1 MQTAE
6 TGYPESVLQLRD
18 LLNTYLD
25 PESVATV
32 LKAYEVGESAHRGQT
47 RKTGE
52 PYIFHPV
59 AVAQILANMRM
70 DHVSIAAAIL
80 HDTIE
85 DTALSWEDINRGF
98 GVEIADLVEGVTKLD
113 KMKFRTRVEADAES
127 FRKLML
133 AMSRDLRVIFIKLA
147 DRVHNMRTL
156 DSMTQQSRRRI
167 ARETLDIYAPIA
179 DRLGMNSM
187 KHELEDMGFANLY
200 PWRHKTITDHLDTIT
215 GDREEIVGN
224 ILEVLRK
231 KMNDTGV
238 PCRITGREKSPY
250 SIYKKM
256 LVKDLSFS
264 EVTDFFAFRIIT
276 QTESHCYIA
285 LGAVH
290 SLYQPKPGRFKD
302 YIALPK
308 ANGYRS
314 LHTILNSPYGLPV
327 EIQIRTEDMDIMA
340 SKGAAAHWQYKTEE
354 FSTGTTAGSAQ
365 VRAREWLMR
374 LVDVQRHTGDSLE
387 FLDHAKSDLFPDEIF
402 VFTPKGKIIDLRLNA
417 TALDFAYAIHTDV
430 GNHTSQALVDKVEV
444 PLSTRLA
451 NGQTVK
457 IITDPKVQPKP
468 EWLEF
473 AATARARTSIRHYL
487 KSLRQEDTAALGMSL
502 LEKAL
507 NARGS
512 SIEQVPEKSWQAIL
526 SENHFSRQEDLFNEL
541 ALGATLANVVAAKLA
556 PDASL
561 FPGQPGKGEAI
572 TIAGSEGNAISF
584 GACCLPV
591 PGDKIMAYVSTDKG
605 LVVHRFHCS
614 NVREFRKHPDRCV
627 DVNWAP
633 ITQGMFP
640 VSVRIIAKN
649 TPGVLA
655 NISTSIG
662 EAGSNI
668 ETVAQPEA
676 NPETATLLFNIS
688 VTDRDHMARVLR
700 RLRRNGNVIRV
711 HRAG

>member
-1 MQTAE
+1 MQAA
-6 TGYPESVLQLRD
+6 TGYPEPVLKLRD
-18 LLNTYLD
+18 LLKTYLD
-25 PESVATV
+25 PENVAIV
-32 LKAYEVGESAHRGQT
+32 LRAYDLGEAAHRGQT

-52 PYIFHPV
+52 PYILHPV

-85 DTALSWEDINRGF
+85 DTELSWQDIEGNF
-98 GVEIADLVEGVTKLD
+98 GPEIADLVDGVTKLD

-147 DRVHNMRTL
+147 DRLHNMRTL
-156 DSMTQQSRRRI
+156 GSMSQGSRRRI

-187 KHELEDMGFANLY
+187 KHELEDMGLANLY
-200 PWRHKTITDHLDTIT
+200 PWRHRTIADHLNAMT
-215 GDREEIVGN
+215 GHREEIVQN

-231 KMNDTGV
+231 KMDDADV
-238 PCRITGREKSPY
+238 PCRITGRQKSPY

-256 LVKDLSFS
+256 LAKDLSFS

-276 QTESHCYIA
+276 QTESQCYLA

-302 YIALPK
+302 FIALPK
-308 ANGYRS
+308 ANGYQS
-314 LHTILNSPYGLPV
+314 LHTILNSPYGLPI
-327 EIQIRTEDMDIMA
+327 EIQIRTEEMDIMA
-340 SKGAAAHWQYKTEE
+340 SKGAAAHWQYKT
-354 FSTGTTAGSAQ
+354 SISPDSAPATAE

-402 VFTPKGKIIDLRLNA
+402 VFTPKGKIIDLRKNS

-430 GNHTSQALVDKVEV
+430 GNHTVRALVDNTEV
-444 PLSTRLA
+444 PLSTHLA
-451 NGQTVK
+451 NGQTVRVY
-457 IITDPKVQPKP
+457 TDPEVQPKP

-473 AATARARTSIRHYL
+473 AATARARTAIRHYL
-487 KSLRQEDTAALGMSL
+487 KSLRQEDTVALGLRL

-512 SIEQVPEKSWQAIL
+512 SLEDVSEKQWRKFL
-526 SENHFSRQEDLFNEL
+526 KKNHFAGQEDLFHEL
-541 ALGATLANVVAAKLA
+541 ALGSTLANIVAGKLA
-556 PDASL
+556 PHTSL
-561 FPGQPGKGEAI
+561 FPDKQDGGEAI
-572 TIAGSEGNAISF
+572 TIAGSEGNALSF

-605 LVVHRFHCS
+605 LVIHRVSCS
-614 NVREFRKHPDRCV
+614 NVKEFRKHPDRCV
-627 DVNWAP
+627 DVSWAP
-633 ITQGMFP
+633 ITHGMFP
-640 VSVRIIAKN
+640 VSVRIVTRN

-655 NISTSIG
+655 NVSASIG
-662 EAGSNI
+662 KAGSNI

-688 VTDRDHMARVLR
+688 VKDRDHMARVMR
-700 RLRRNGNVIRV
+700 RLRRNSNVIRV
-711 HRAG
+711 QRVG

>member
-1 MQTAE
+1 MQAA
-6 TGYPESVLQLRD
+6 TGYPEPVLKLRD

-25 PESVATV
+25 PENVAIV
-32 LKAYEVGESAHRGQT
+32 LRAYDLGEAAHRGQT

-52 PYIFHPV
+52 PYILHPV

-85 DTALSWEDINRGF
+85 DTELSWQDIEGNF
-98 GVEIADLVEGVTKLD
+98 GPEIADLVDGVTKLD

-147 DRVHNMRTL
+147 DRLHNMRTL
-156 DSMTQQSRRRI
+156 GSMSQGSRRRI

-187 KHELEDMGFANLY
+187 KHELEDMGLANLY
-200 PWRHKTITDHLDTIT
+200 PWRHRTIAEHLDAMT
-215 GDREEIVGN
+215 GHREEIVQN

-231 KMNDTGV
+231 KMDEAGV
-238 PCRITGREKSPY
+238 PCRITGRQKSPY

-256 LVKDLSFS
+256 LSKDLSFS
-264 EVTDFFAFRIIT
+264 KVTDFFAFRIIT
-276 QTESHCYIA
+276 QTESQCYLA

-302 YIALPK
+302 FIALPK
-308 ANGYRS
+308 ANGYQS
-314 LHTILNSPYGLPV
+314 LHTILNSPYGLPI
-327 EIQIRTEDMDIMA
+327 EIQIRTEEMDIMA
-340 SKGAAAHWQYKTEE
+340 SKGAAAHWQYKT
-354 FSTGTTAGSAQ
+354 SISPDSAPATAE

-402 VFTPKGKIIDLRLNA
+402 VFTPKGKIIDLRKNS

-430 GNHTSQALVDKVEV
+430 GNHTVRALVDNTEV
-444 PLSTRLA
+444 PLSTHLA
-451 NGQTVK
+451 NGQTVRVY
-457 IITDPKVQPKP
+457 TDPEVQPKP

-473 AATARARTSIRHYL
+473 AATARARTAIRHYL
-487 KSLRQEDTAALGMSL
+487 KSLRQEDTVALGLRL

-512 SIEQVPEKSWQAIL
+512 SLEAVPEKQWRKFL
-526 SENHFSRQEDLFNEL
+526 KKNHFAGQEDLFHEL
-541 ALGATLANVVAAKLA
+541 ALGSILANIVAGKLA
-556 PDASL
+556 PRTSL
-561 FPGQPGKGEAI
+561 FPDKLDSGEAI
-572 TIAGSEGNAISF
+572 TIAGSEGNALSF

-605 LVVHRFHCS
+605 LVIHRVSCS

-627 DVNWAP
+627 DVSWAP
-633 ITQGMFP
+633 ITHGMFP
-640 VSVRIIAKN
+640 VSVRIVTRN

-655 NISTSIG
+655 NVSASIG
-662 EAGSNI
+662 KAGSNI

-688 VTDRDHMARVLR
+688 VKDRDHMARVMR
-700 RLRRNGNVIRV
+700 RLRRNSNVIRV
-711 HRAG
+711 QRVG

>member
-1 MQTAE
+1 MQAA
-6 TGYPESVLQLRD
+6 TGYPEPVLKLRD

-25 PESVATV
+25 PENVAIV
-32 LKAYEVGESAHRGQT
+32 LRAYEMGESAHRGQT
-47 RKTGE
+47 RRTGE
-52 PYIFHPV
+52 PYILHPV

-85 DTALSWEDINRGF
+85 DTDLDWKDIEDGF
-98 GVEIADLVEGVTKLD
+98 GSEIADLVEGVTKLD
-113 KMKFRTRVEADAES
+113 KMKFRTRIEADAES

-147 DRVHNMRTL
+147 DRLHNMRTL
-156 DSMTQQSRRRI
+156 GSMSQDSRRRI

-187 KHELEDMGFANLY
+187 KHELEDMGLANLY
-200 PWRHKTITDHLDTIT
+200 PWRHRTITEHLEAMT
-215 GDREEIVGN
+215 GHREEIVQN
-224 ILEVLRK
+224 ILEGLRK
-231 KMNDTGV
+231 KMSDVGV
-238 PCRITGREKSPY
+238 ACRITGRQKSPY

-256 LVKDLSFS
+256 LAKDLSFS

-276 QTESHCYIA
+276 QTESHCYLA

-302 YIALPK
+302 FIALPK
-308 ANGYRS
+308 ANGYQS
-314 LHTILNSPYGLPV
+314 LHTILNSPYGLPI
-327 EIQIRTEDMDIMA
+327 EIQIRTEEMDIMA
-340 SKGAAAHWQYKTEE
+340 SKGAAAHWQYKTI
-354 FSTGTTAGSAQ
+354 SSQPGSRPATAE
-365 VRAREWLMR
+365 VRAKEWLMR

-402 VFTPKGKIIDLRLNA
+402 VFTPKGKIIDLRQNA

-430 GNHTSQALVDKVEV
+430 GNHTARALVDNVEV

-451 NGQTVK
+451 NGQTVRIHTGK
-457 IITDPKVQPKP
+457 NVQPRP

-473 AATARARTSIRHYL
+473 AATARARTAIRHYL
-487 KSLRQEDTAALGMSL
+487 KSLRQEDTVALGLRL

-512 SIEQVPEKSWQAIL
+512 SVESISEKHWARFLKQ
-526 SENHFSRQEDLFNEL
+526 NHFSRQEDLFHDL
-541 ALGATLANVVAAKLA
+541 ALGSTLANIVAGKLS
-556 PDASL
+556 PDANL
-561 FPGQPGKGEAI
+561 FPDRPQGGEAI
-572 TIAGSEGNAISF
+572 TIAGSEGNALSF

-605 LVVHRFHCS
+605 LVVHRVSCS

-627 DVNWAP
+627 DVIWAP
-633 ITQGMFP
+633 ITRGMFP
-640 VSVRIIAKN
+640 VSVRIVTRN

-655 NISTSIG
+655 NVSTSIG

-688 VTDRDHMARVLR
+688 VKNRDHMARVMR
-700 RLRRNGNVIRV
+700 RLRRNSNVIRV
-711 HRAG
+711 QRVR

>member
-1 MQTAE
+1 MQAA
-6 TGYPESVLQLRD
+6 TGYPEPVLKLRD

-25 PESVATV
+25 PENVAIV
-32 LKAYEVGESAHRGQT
+32 LRAYDLGEAAHRGQT

-52 PYIFHPV
+52 PYILHPV
-59 AVAQILANMRM
+59 SVAQILANMRM

-85 DTALSWEDINRGF
+85 DTALSWQDIERNF
-98 GVEIADLVEGVTKLD
+98 GSEIADLVDGVTKLD

-147 DRVHNMRTL
+147 DRLHNMRTL
-156 DSMTQQSRRRI
+156 GSMSQGSRRRI

-187 KHELEDMGFANLY
+187 KHELEDMGLANLY
-200 PWRHKTITDHLDTIT
+200 PWRHRTIADHLNAMT
-215 GDREEIVGN
+215 GHREEIVQN

-231 KMNDTGV
+231 KMDDADV
-238 PCRITGREKSPY
+238 PCRITGRQKSPY

-256 LVKDLSFS
+256 LAKDLSFS

-276 QTESHCYIA
+276 QTESQCYLA

-302 YIALPK
+302 FIALPK
-308 ANGYRS
+308 ANGYQS
-314 LHTILNSPYGLPV
+314 LHTILNSPYGLPI
-327 EIQIRTEDMDIMA
+327 EIQIRTEEMDIMA
-340 SKGAAAHWQYKTEE
+340 SKGAAAHWQYKT
-354 FSTGTTAGSAQ
+354 SISPDSAPATAE

-402 VFTPKGKIIDLRLNA
+402 VFTPKGKIIDLRKNS

-430 GNHTSQALVDKVEV
+430 GNHTARALVDNVEV
-444 PLSTRLA
+444 PLSTHLA
-451 NGQTVK
+451 NGQTVRVY
-457 IITDPKVQPKP
+457 TDPEVQPKP

-473 AATARARTSIRHYL
+473 AATARARTAIRHYL
-487 KSLRQEDTAALGMSL
+487 KSLRQEDTVALGLRL

-512 SIEQVPEKSWQAIL
+512 SLEDVSEKQWRKFL
-526 SENHFSRQEDLFNEL
+526 KKNHFAGQEDLFHEL
-541 ALGATLANVVAAKLA
+541 ALGSTLANIVAGKLA
-556 PDASL
+556 PHTSL
-561 FPGQPGKGEAI
+561 FPDKLDDGEAI
-572 TIAGSEGNAISF
+572 TIAGSEGNALSF

-605 LVVHRFHCS
+605 LVIHRVSCS
-614 NVREFRKHPDRCV
+614 NVKEFRKHPDRCV
-627 DVNWAP
+627 DVSWAP
-633 ITQGMFP
+633 ITHGMFP
-640 VSVRIIAKN
+640 VSVRIVTRN

-655 NISTSIG
+655 NVSASIG
-662 EAGSNI
+662 KAGSNI

-688 VTDRDHMARVLR
+688 VKDRDHMARVMR
-700 RLRRNGNVIRV
+700 RLRRNSNVIRV
-711 HRAG
+711 QRVG

>member
-1 MQTAE
+1 MQAA
-6 TGYPESVLQLRD
+6 TGYPEPVLKLRD
-18 LLNTYLD
+18 LLNSYLEAD
-25 PESVATV
+25 KVALV
-32 LKAYEVGESAHRGQT
+32 IKAYEVGEAAHRGQT

-52 PYIFHPV
+52 PYILHPV

-70 DHVSIAAAIL
+70 DHESIAAAIL

-85 DTALSWEDINRGF
+85 DTPVTWDDIRDQF
-98 GVEIADLVEGVTKLD
+98 GTEVANLVEGVTKLD
-113 KMKFRTRVEADAES
+113 KMKFRTRMQADAES

-147 DRVHNMRTL
+147 DRLHNMRTL
-156 DSMTQQSRRRI
+156 SSMSHDSRRRI

-200 PWRHKTITDHLDTIT
+200 PWRHRTITEHLQSVS
-215 GDREEIVGN
+215 GDRQEIVQN
-224 ILEVLRK
+224 ILDVLRAR
-231 KMNDTGV
+231 MEQAGV
-238 PCRITGREKSPY
+238 PCRIKGRQTSPY
-250 SIYKKM
+250 SIYQRM
-256 LVKDLSFS
+256 RSRDLSFS

-276 QTESHCYIA
+276 DTEAHCYLA

-290 SLYQPKPGRFKD
+290 TLYPPKPGRFKD

-308 ANGYRS
+308 ANGYQS
-314 LHTILNSPYGLPV
+314 LHTILNSPYGLPI
-327 EIQIRTEDMDIMA
+327 EIQIRTEEMDLMA
-340 SKGAAAHWQYKTEE
+340 SKGAAAHWQNKTE
-354 FSTGTTAGSAQ
+354 GTAADGSAG

-402 VFTPKGKIIDLRLNA
+402 VFTPKGKIIDLRQNA

-430 GNHTSQALVDKVEV
+430 GNHTARALVDNVEA
-444 PLSTRLA
+444 PLSTRLS

-457 IITDPKVQPKP
+457 IMTDPEVQPQP

-473 AATARARTSIRHYL
+473 AATARARTAIRHYL
-487 KSLRQEDTAALGMSL
+487 KSLRQEDTVELGMQL

-512 SIEQVPEKSWQAIL
+512 SIEQVSEETWRQYLK
-526 SENHFSRQEDLFNEL
+526 ENHFKRQEELFNDL
-541 ALGATLANVVAAKLA
+541 ALGSTLGALVAAKLA
-556 PDASL
+556 PESSGSPGFAEAS
-561 FPGQPGKGEAI
+561 EAI
-572 TIAGSEGNAISF
+572 TIAGSEGSALSF

-605 LVVHRFHCS
+605 LVVHRVQCS

-633 ITQGMFP
+633 ITKGMFP
-640 VSVRIIAKN
+640 VAVRIVARN

-655 NISTSIG
+655 SISTSIG

-668 ETVAQPEA
+668 ERVAQPDA
-676 NPETATLLFNIS
+676 NPETATLLFTLS
-688 VTDRDHMARVLR
+688 VRDRDHMARVLQ
-700 RLRRNGNVIRV
+700 RLRRNATVLRV
-711 HRAG
+711 NRVG